1 MIDNHKLD
9 ACLVTMNQ
17 KMKHYCTQ
25 TNKLTPRICPKP
37 PRYVLYQGTYVPYD
51 GTYGAP
57 DQGQMLDVQ
66 EGQTAESALRDDW
79 TRNVPHLTLEVVL
92 KVILDHMCTGLKP

>member
-1 MIDNHKLD
+1 MDGQDPKSINSWLHFFTNVSLCAWNNRLGPCHKL
-9 ACLVTMNQ
+9 
-17 KMKHYCTQ
+17 
-25 TNKLTPRICPKP
+25 
-37 PRYVLYQGTYVPYD
+37 PRYVPYKGTYVQYD

-79 TRNVPHLTLEVVL
+79 TWNVPHHTLEVVL
-92 KVILDHMCTGLKP
+92 EDILEHMCTGLRP